1 MLALA
6 TLALLAFGC
15 KKSDSNDNT
24 PAADYTFLE
33 GSLATR
39 TLSANPA
46 KPYLLKGTVFV
57 DSGQVLTI
65 EPGTV
70 IFGDKATKGTLV
82 IKPGGKII
90 ANGTATN
97 PIVFTSKQEAGARDK
112 GDWGGVILLGRARVN
127 QANPSIEGISPAVYY
142 GSTNDSRNDD
152 NSGTLKYVRIEYAG
166 IALTPNNE
174 TNGLTLGGVGSGTT
188 IEHIQVSYSGDD
200 SFEWFGGTVQC
211 KYLIAFGGWDDDFD
225 TDFGYSGKVQFA
237 LGIRER
243 FLADQSGSNG
253 FESDNDGNGTGA
265 TPKTSAVFSNVT
277 LIGPRPDST
286 TSISANFQ
294 HGAHLRRNTALSI
307 FNSVIT
313 GYPYGVNIDGAA
325 ALGNYTSGA
334 GVVANT
340 ILASTGRAA
349 ANATGQAKL
358 TPFVGG
364 GGNPLADV
372 LAYFSNGTGNTVFA
386 SNSVDWNAVG
396 IAPTLFEA
404 KSSPYP
410 GNPSLIV
417 SGGAAATGASFADP
431 KLADG
436 FFDKTPGYRGALGA
450 TDWTDG
456 WANFTPNTTVY

>member
-1 MLALA
+1 MLAIAALG
-6 TLALLAFGC
+6 LLAFGC

-24 PAADYTFLE
+24 PAGDYTVLE
-33 GSLATR
+33 GNLTTQ
-39 TLSANPA
+39 TLSADPEL
-46 KPYLLKGTVFV
+46 PYLLKGTVFV
-57 DSGQVLTI
+57 DSGQVLTL

-90 ANGTATN
+90 ANGTPTA

-127 QANPSIEGISPAVYY
+127 QASPSIEGISPAVYY
-142 GSTNDSRNDD
+142 GSADDSRNDD
-152 NSGTLKYVRIEYAG
+152 NSGSLKYVRIEYAG

-174 TNGLTLGGVGSGTT
+174 TNGLTFGGVGSGTT
-188 IEHIQVSYSGDD
+188 VEHVQVSYSGDD

-253 FESDNDGNGTGA
+253 FESDNDGSGSGA
-265 TPKTSAVFSNVT
+265 SPKTSAVFSNVT

-286 TSISANFQ
+286 TGISANFQ
-294 HGAHLRRNTALSI
+294 HGAHLRRNTALSV
-307 FNSVIT
+307 FNSVIA
-313 GYPYGVNIDGAA
+313 GYPYGINIDGAA

-334 GVVANT
+334 GVLANNV
-340 ILASTGRAA
+340 LASTGRTAA
-349 ANATGQAKL
+349 SATGQAKL

-372 LAYFSNGTGNTVFA
+372 QSFFTNGTGNTVFA
-386 SNSVDWNAVG
+386 SNSIDWSAVG
-396 IAPTLFEA
+396 IAPALFEA
-404 KSSPYP
+404 KSTPYP

-417 SGGAAATGASFADP
+417 SGGAAASGAAYTDP
-431 KLADG
+431 KLADS
-436 FFDKTPGYRGALGA
+436 FFDKSPTYRGALGA

-456 WANFTPNTTVY
+456 WTNFTPNSTVY